1 MKYGEKMK
9 PEMVET
15 IKRLYL
21 AKVNVK
27 EISKI
32 TGMSL
37 YRVRS
42 VCYTPSLPR
51 QGNRQVAN
59 DDKARKVAMK
69 TYNSLPENVRG
80 RILVLTNFGYTVGEI
95 AEDLQLGTNSVS
107 KVVRYLSESNKI
119 KRLV

>member
-9 PEMVET
+9 PEMADK
-15 IKRLYL
+15 IKRMYL
-21 AKVNVK
+21 SKISVK
-27 EISKI
+27 EIAKI
-32 TGMSL
+32 TGLSL
-37 YRVRS
+37 YRIRC
-42 VCYTPSLPR
+42 VCYTSSLPR

-80 RILVLTNFGYTVGEI
+80 RILVLSNFGYTVGEI
-95 AEDLQLGTNSVS
+95 AEDLQLGTNCVS